1 MQTLI
6 LTVQAN
12 AEVAVREMLQEI
24 ARKTKERTGTTTL
37 DSVDYMDDGS
47 PIKLHVTIDEQ
58 SVRYRNCFVFF
69 TPFCFSISWSLSFN
83 DKSCNGSK
91 TALS

>member
-1 MQTLI
+1 MIVPFQK
-6 LTVQAN
+6 N

-24 ARKTKERTGTTTL
+24 ARKTKERTGTTDL

-58 SVRYRNCFVFF
+58 SVCRYIFLFVLELF
-69 TPFCFSISWSLSFN
+69 TLSL
-83 DKSCNGSK
+83 CEPE
-91 TALS
+91 